1 MKYKAGEVVKGRIN
15 AIVEYGAFIVLED
28 ESVGLLH
35 ISEISDDY
43 IKNVSDVY
51 QVNDII
57 KVKITQI
64 KEGRLILST
73 KEFNKIKR
81 RTKYRNH
88 SRAKL
93 SVFETD
99 KGFGSLKEMLP
110 HWIADYEKRGND
122 DFKK

>member
-1 MKYKAGEVVKGRIN
+1 MKYKAGEIVKGRIN

-28 ESVGLLH
+28 DTVGLLH

-57 KVKITQI
+57 KVKIAQI
-64 KEGRLILST
+64 KDGRLILST
-73 KEFNKIKR
+73 KDFNKNKR
-81 RTKYRNH
+81 RTKYRNYN
-88 SRAKL
+88 RAKL
-93 SVFETD
+93 SVFETN
-99 KGFGSLKEMLP
+99 KGFKSLKEMLP
-110 HWIADYEKRGND
+110 HWIADYEKRVND